1 MNSAEVLKA
10 THHTTNM
17 VIQRYLSD
25 LTDADLLVRPGTG
38 CNHIAWQLGHLIAS
52 NAHMLELLYPG
63 AAPALP
69 EGFVERHNDEA
80 AASDKATD
88 FYTKAEYDALLNALS
103 AAVDATLDNVTDA
116 ELDRPSPEGYRSM
129 FPTYGNMLVLIVSH
143 ALMHA
148 GQWVPVRR
156 TLGKPY
162 VI

>member
-17 VIQRYLSD
+17 VIDRYLSD

-52 NAHMLELLYPG
+52 NAHMLDLLYPG
-63 AAPALP
+63 SAPALP
-69 EGFVERHNDEA
+69 DGFADRHNDEA
-80 AASDKATD
+80 ARSDKASD
-88 FYTKAEYDALLNALS
+88 FYTKAEYDALLKSLS
-103 AAVDATLDNVTDA
+103 TAVDATLDKVTES

-129 FPTYGNMLVLIVSH
+129 FPTYGNMFVLIVSH

-156 TLGKPY
+156 NLGKPY